1 MNDNTNTIN
10 SDFLDEQIDS
20 ILSQL
25 MTTEEAST
33 LWELSQDHI
42 KRLCSSGQ
50 VIARKRGKTWLL
62 LREQPNPKQ
71 KQ

>member
-1 MNDNTNTIN
+1 MNDNNELRQQLDTII
-10 SDFLDEQIDS
+10 SQI
-20 ILSQL
+20 

-33 LWELSQDHI
+33 IWGLSQDRI
-42 KRLCSSGQ
+42 KVLCSLGQ
-50 VIARKRGKTWLL
+50 VIAVKRGKTWLL